1 MRRVIFIILL
11 VSFTAIY
18 YFSTSHDENSVMN
31 QTIAS
36 VKKVINNSTKS
47 TPAASGDQTGS
58 QNASLETTPAEA
70 EVDQSNLQNLNAQQ
84 LQQWVQKEA
93 SAMNSTK
100 NNTDEKQI
108 QLRAQAQT
116 LAPSQIKS
124 LELRAVNSNLPINE
138 RIFSAYVLSLN
149 PTEQSQDSLFNVA
162 KAPIPDLGALLPH
175 SEAELKNAQETA
187 IRYMQID
194 ELFQRAKTDSNAYD
208 KLKLLAQEAESA
220 QVRSYAE
227 RKLKELKTR

>member
-36 VKKVINNSTKS
+36 VKNVINNSTNMVSAAKS
-47 TPAASGDQTGS
+47 DQTGL
-58 QNASLETTPAEA
+58 QNASTDSSAAAVEFQA
-70 EVDQSNLQNLNAQQ
+70 DNLQTYNTEQ
-84 LQQWVQKEA
+84 LQTWVQREA
-93 SAMNSTK
+93 SSMNSTK
-100 NNTDEKQI
+100 NNTEEKLI
-108 QLRAQAQT
+108 QLKAQALT
-116 LAPSQIKS
+116 LTAPQIKT
-124 LELRAVNSNLPINE
+124 LQEKAVNFSLPINE
-138 RIFSAYVLSLN
+138 RIFSAYLISLN
-149 PTEQSQDSLFNVA
+149 PSEQSLESLFDVA
-162 KAPIPDLGALLPH
+162 KTEIPNNGALLPH

-194 ELFQRAKTDSNAYD
+194 ELFQRAKTDSNALD
-208 KLKLLAQEAESA
+208 KLKLLAVEAQSA

-227 RKLKELKTR
+227 RKLKELKPR